1 MNIKI
6 DLVISASSELLNL
19 LQLLTSGKSVVQTTV
34 WKDPALTENG
44 ETEIKVVGEIK
55 KGRTKKADA
64 IDLAVAQQK
73 ETIEE
78 TIKEETKTDLT
89 QEMIIADAVP
99 KSKAGHKDKIK
110 AKVTELGYESITDLQ
125 PVHFDEFFAFLQTI
139 PKPA

>member
-6 DLVISASSELLNL
+6 DLIISASPELLAA
-19 LQLLTSGKSVVQTTV
+19 LQLLISAKPVQAT
-34 WKDPALTENG
+34 PASAVIIAPENG
-44 ETEIKVVGEIK
+44 AEKKTRKLKVPSEPLNTSDKEIEAMEK
-55 KGRTKKADA
+55 
-64 IDLAVAQQK
+64 
-73 ETIEE
+73 EE
-78 TIKEETKTDLT
+78 TIKEEIKTDLT

-125 PVHFDEFFAFLQTI
+125 PEHFNEFFAFLQTI

>member
-6 DLVISASSELLNL
+6 DLVISASPELIEA
-19 LQLLTSGKSVVQTTV
+19 LQ
-34 WKDPALTENG
+34 ALTGKTAVTGTAVPERIVQLPENG
-44 ETEIKVVGEIK
+44 TEK
-55 KGRTKKADA
+55 KTRKLKIPSEPLNA
-64 IDLAVAQQK
+64 IDK
-73 ETIEE
+73 EIEAME
-78 TIKEETKTDLT
+78 KEEAVKEEIKTDLT

-125 PVHFDEFFAFLQTI
+125 PAHFDEFFAFLQTI

>member
-6 DLVISASSELLNL
+6 DLVISATPELLEAI
-19 LQLLTSGKSVVQTTV
+19 QALTSHKVSG
-34 WKDPALTENG
+34 PAAPVISIADNG
-44 ETEIKVVGEIK
+44 AEK
-55 KGRTKKADA
+55 KTRTKKTSGEIPNANDKELTA
-64 IDLAVAQQK
+64 I
-73 ETIEE
+73 ETANASGGV
-78 TIKEETKTDLT
+78 KTDLT

>member
-6 DLVISASSELLNL
+6 DLVISATPELLNA
-19 LQLLTSGKSVVQTTV
+19 LQLLTSGKTASATAQT
-34 WKDPALTENG
+34 PIIALPENG
-44 ETEIKVVGEIK
+44 EVKKTRAKKTEVV
-55 KGRTKKADA
+55 AP
-64 IDLAVAQQK
+64 V
-73 ETIEE
+73 ETEAPTNEQIIEHLKSE
-78 TIKEETKTDLT
+78 LT

-125 PVHFDEFFAFLQTI
+125 PSHFDEFWSFLQTI

>member
-6 DLVISASSELLNL
+6 DLVISATPELLEAI
-19 LQLLTSGKSVVQTTV
+19 QALTSGKVSG
-34 WKDPALTENG
+34 PAAPVISIADNGTEKK
-44 ETEIKVVGEIK
+44 TRAKKV
-55 KGRTKKADA
+55 DA
-64 IDLAVAQQK
+64 VHDLATK
-73 ETIEE
+73 ETVITPVVPTGEV
-78 TIKEETKTDLT
+78 KTDLT

-139 PKPA
+139 PKP